1 MSDTG
6 YQLTDAE
13 LSRLAAAFHEAGH
26 AVAAVV
32 LGGRVHRA
40 TVDGE
45 HPHTEYDRLP
55 AGTDAA
61 VSYAGA
67 WSETRWE
74 IGRAPGPADMHR
86 ALATHRADD
95 RALCA
100 AGGPSAGAEVVG
112 LLERCW
118 PAVKALTTRLYFDGQ
133 VDHADVCAAL
143 GLIDEGGPASLGLA
157 LIRSGD
163 VRAMQRHSR
172 KRQRPSEITLGG
184 PPELNHPMQQPS

>member
-1 MSDTG
+1 MSNTG
-6 YQLTDAE
+6 YALSDAE
-13 LSRLAAAFHEAGH
+13 LSRLTTAFHEAGH

-32 LGGRVHRA
+32 LGGRVHRV

-45 HPHTEYDRLP
+45 HPHTEYDLLP

-61 VSYAGA
+61 VSYAGPWA
-67 WSETRWE
+67 EARWTL
-74 IGRAPGPADMHR
+74 GRTPGPADMHR

-100 AGGPSAGAEVVG
+100 AGGPSEGTGVVG

-118 PAVKALTTRLYFDGQ
+118 PAVKELTTRLYFDGQ

-143 GLIDEGGPASLGLA
+143 GLTDDGGPASLGLA
-157 LIRSGD
+157 CL
-163 VRAMQRHSR
+163 RAGL
-172 KRQRPSEITLGG
+172 RPNTSAS
-184 PPELNHPMQQPS
+184 N